1 MASEFEKNLDSLNK
15 TVNSAGK
22 NGCGCVA
29 VCLAIFFLYLVAQIV
44 F

>member
-1 MASEFEKNLDSLNK
+1 MASKFEKNLDSLEK

-22 NGCGCVA
+22 NGCGCVVA
-29 VCLAIFFLYLVAQIV
+29 GLAIFFLYLVAQII